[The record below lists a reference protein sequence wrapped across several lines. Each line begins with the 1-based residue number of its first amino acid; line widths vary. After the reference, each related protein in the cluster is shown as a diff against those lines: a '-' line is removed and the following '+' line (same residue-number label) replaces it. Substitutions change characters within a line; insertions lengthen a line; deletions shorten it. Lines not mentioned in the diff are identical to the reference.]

1 MLTWIAP
8 FAAQLPKLTIFSAV
22 DILVTAFLI
31 YQFLTI
37 LRGRRAAN
45 VLIGLGVLVALYVT
59 SLAANLELLRTVL
72 QTIAPYTPLGLILMF
87 QQEIRRM
94 LARLGRQGWFGFG
107 TRLKRREFVE
117 EILLAADQ
125 LSRTRTGALIVL
137 ERDIGLRT
145 FIESGV
151 ALDSLVSRDLLLAI
165 FYPKAA
171 LHDGAA
177 IIQNDRIAAAACFLP
192 LSGNTALASTM
203 GTRHRAGIGV
213 TEEADCLAIIVSE
226 ETGQMSVAEGG
237 EIARDLTLADVE
249 ARIVAH
255 LGGKG
260 RPAAHAAPAAAETVR
275 ES

>member
-1 MLTWIAP
+1 MLTWIEP
-8 FAAQLPKLTIFSAV
+8 FAAQLPKLTVFSAV
-22 DILVTAFLI
+22 DILITAFLI
-31 YQFLTI
+31 YQFLSI

-59 SLAANLELLRTVL
+59 ALAANLELLRTVL

-117 EILLAADQ
+117 EILLAIDQ
-125 LSRTRTGALIVL
+125 LARTRTGALIVL

-151 ALDSLVSRDLLLAI
+151 ALDALVSRDLLLAI

-177 IIQNDRIAAAACFLP
+177 IMQNDRIAAAACFLP
-192 LSGNTALASTM
+192 LSGNTSLASTM

-213 TEEADCLAIIVSE
+213 TEESDCLAIIVSE
-226 ETGQMSVAEGG
+226 ETGQISVAEGG
-237 EIARDLTLADVE
+237 EIDRELTLAKVE
-249 ARIVAH
+249 SRILAH

-260 RPAAHAAPAAAETVR
+260 RPATQPTSAAAETVR

>member
-1 MLTWIAP
+1 MLTWIEP
-8 FAAQLPKLTIFSAV
+8 FAAQLPKLTVFSAV
-22 DILVTAFLI
+22 DILITAFLI
-31 YQFLTI
+31 YQFLSI

-59 SLAANLELLRTVL
+59 ALAANLELLRTVL

-117 EILLAADQ
+117 EILLAIDQ
-125 LSRTRTGALIVL
+125 LARTRTGALIVL

-151 ALDSLVSRDLLLAI
+151 GLDALVSRDLLLAI

-177 IIQNDRIAAAACFLP
+177 ILQNDRIAAAACFLP
-192 LSGNTALASTM
+192 LSGNTSLASTM

-213 TEEADCLAIIVSE
+213 TEESDCLAIIVSE
-226 ETGQMSVAEGG
+226 ETGQISVAEGG
-237 EIARDLTLADVE
+237 EIDRELTLAEVE
-249 ARIVAH
+249 SRIVAH

-260 RPAAHAAPAAAETVR
+260 RPATHPTAAATETLR

>member
-1 MLTWIAP
+1 MLTWIEP
-8 FAAQLPKLTIFSAV
+8 FAAQLPKLTVFSAV
-22 DILVTAFLI
+22 DILITAFLI
-31 YQFLTI
+31 YQFLSI

-59 SLAANLELLRTVL
+59 ALAANLELLRTVL

-117 EILLAADQ
+117 EILLAIDQ
-125 LSRTRTGALIVL
+125 LARTRTGALIVL

-151 ALDSLVSRDLLLAI
+151 GLDALVSRDLLLAI

-177 IIQNDRIAAAACFLP
+177 ILQNDRIAAAACFLP
-192 LSGNTALASTM
+192 LSGNTSLASTM

-213 TEEADCLAIIVSE
+213 TEESDCLAIIVSE
-226 ETGQMSVAEGG
+226 ETGQISVAEGG
-237 EIARDLTLADVE
+237 EIDRELTLAEVE
-249 ARIVAH
+249 SRIVAH

-260 RPAAHAAPAAAETVR
+260 RPATHPTTAATETLR